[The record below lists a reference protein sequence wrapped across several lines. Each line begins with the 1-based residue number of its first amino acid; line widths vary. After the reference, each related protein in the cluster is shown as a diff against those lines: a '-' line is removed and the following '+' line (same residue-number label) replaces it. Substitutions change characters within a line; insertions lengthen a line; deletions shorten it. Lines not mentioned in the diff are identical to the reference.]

1 MDRRAKYS
9 SNKSNTENIRI
20 DIKFDITELDLMCAY
35 IVSENR
41 LIHRGN
47 IINLRNVLDICNM
60 SVYGND
66 QECLNRIN
74 FIRKGIEARLVK
86 NLSNSYMIIRDI
98 TGGMGNTSNM
108 SFKELNNT
116 EVDWVNQSMSE
127 IIKYSHI
134 IFNIS
139 FI

>member
-1 MDRRAKYS
+1 MEDRRAKYS

-41 LIHRGN
+41 SIHRGN

-66 QECLNRIN
+66 
-74 FIRKGIEARLVK
+74 RLPA
-86 NLSNSYMIIRDI
+86 
-98 TGGMGNTSNM
+98 
-108 SFKELNNT
+108 E
-116 EVDWVNQSMSE
+116 
-127 IIKYSHI
+127 
-134 IFNIS
+134 
-139 FI
+139 